1 VSLAAST
8 GNETS
13 FYFAF
18 LLLTFDLYHALFC
31 YNIASMKLLIIGIG
45 DCGCRLAGEFAELNR
60 TAKAKRRITIVSRAY
75 ALNNNQA
82 PITTSARGKPES
94 LHQVFIRGIMPGDG
108 KSTESGAN
116 FMRHESDRV
125 LSAMRLGGFFEADAF
140 MLIAGAGGAVGS
152 GGVPVLAQILKERYV
167 DKPVYALIILPFDH
181 ELDDA
186 QCVHNTAVCLK
197 AVDRTTD
204 AVILVDGGGFGA
216 GQELATSTRLTIVN
230 REIAST
236 FYDLL
241 CAGEMTGTRSIGG
254 NVLDAGDIKQCLAG
268 WTAIGLGRADFSE
281 SLLPWKKSVD
291 FREKGAV
298 TLKAAEAMNQ
308 ALLHLS
314 VDCKLENA
322 GKVLYLLA
330 VPAKHANLDMV
341 KMLGSRLRELATN
354 AEMREGSF
362 YVSDNY
368 AQVTILI
375 SELIYLE
382 RIKQFYERAAR
393 LNSTSTPP
401 ATTG

>member
-1 VSLAAST
+1 
-8 GNETS
+8 
-13 FYFAF
+13 
-18 LLLTFDLYHALFC
+18 
-31 YNIASMKLLIIGIG
+31 MKLLVIGIG
-45 DCGCRLAGEFAELNR
+45 DCGCRLAEEFAELNR
-60 TAKAKRRITIVSRAY
+60 TAKAKRRISIVSRAY
-75 ALNNNQA
+75 ALNNNQ
-82 PITTSARGKPES
+82 PSGSASAKGKLEV
-94 LHQVFIRGIMPGDG
+94 LQHVFIRGMMPGDG

-116 FMRHESDRV
+116 FMRQESDRV

-186 QCVHNTAVCLK
+186 QRVHNTAVCLK

-216 GQELATSTRLTIVN
+216 GQELSTSTRLAAVN
-230 REIAST
+230 REIAFT

-241 CAGEMTGTRSIGG
+241 CAGEMTGAKSIGG
-254 NVLDAGDIKQCLAG
+254 NVLDAGDIKQSMAG
-268 WTAIGLGRADFSE
+268 WTAIGLGRADFAE
-281 SLLPWKKSVD
+281 SVLPWKKSVD

-298 TLKAAEAMNQ
+298 TLKAMEAMNQ
-308 ALLHLS
+308 ALLQLS

-322 GKVLYLLA
+322 GRTLYLLA
-330 VPAKHANLDMV
+330 VPAKYANMDMV
-341 KMLGSRLRELATN
+341 KVLGSRLRELATN

-362 YVSDNY
+362 YGADNH
-368 AQVTILI
+368 AQVTILV

-393 LNSTSTPP
+393 LSSTSKPP
-401 ATTG
+401 TTKG